1 MSRILFDAFESLGVG
16 LPVLSNVTRSG
27 SIRDRIIGLVVALAP
42 LSLSRDK
49 FRAFRNQRAGD
60 FIEFAETQPAN
71 AFRRFQVRD
80 TGDDQVVEVSN
91 TDYDERRVTFRI
103 AIAYPQTARTGA
115 DQALDRD
122 DVMDDDFHTIDY
134 SVGIYGR
141 GNFSG
146 TNDCTPLGLTK
157 TVVHGNACDFLELE
171 GTYIYRR
178 SSS

>member
-1 MSRILFDAFESLGVG
+1 MPLVN
-16 LPVLSNVTRSG
+16 LP
-27 SIRDRIIGLVVALAP
+27 
-42 LSLSRDK
+42 RDK
-49 FRAFRNQRAGD
+49 FRKYRNEGGGD
-60 FIEFAETQPAN
+60 FIEWAEKNPGS

-80 TGDDQVVEVSN
+80 NGEDSIVEVSN
-91 TDYDERRVTFRI
+91 MDFDERRVTFLI
-103 AIAYPQTARTGA
+103 TIAYPQTARTGP

-122 DVMDDDFHTIDY
+122 DVMDDDFHAIDY
-134 SVGIYGR
+134 LVGIYGR

-157 TVVHGNACDFLELE
+157 TVVRGTSCDFLELE